1 MLSTGIAGVAE
12 AIMSAGLTVVSLPLI
27 LVVGVMMIGLVVH
40 IINKLM
46 SGGNS
51 GIFPP
56 QNYQPW
62 SEQPPQIVY
71 LPQPQPMAALP
82 EMRAVRSL
90 PAVITLKG
98 ESR

>member
-56 QNYQPW
+56 PNYQPW
-62 SEQPPQIVY
+62 SEQPPQIAY
-71 LPQPQPMAALP
+71 LPHPQPMAALP

-90 PAVITLKG
+90 PAVNVLKG
-98 ESR
+98 EK

>member
-12 AIMSAGLTVVSLPLI
+12 AIMSAGLVTVALPFVI
-27 LVVGVMMIGLVVH
+27 IIGIAL
-40 IINKLM
+40 
-46 SGGNS
+46 GGNS

-56 QNYQPW
+56 PHYQPW
-62 SEQPPQIVY
+62 SEQSPQIVY

-82 EMRAVRSL
+82 EVRAVRSL
-90 PAVITLKG
+90 PAVIAMKG

>member
-12 AIMSAGLTVVSLPLI
+12 AIMSAGLVTVALPFVI
-27 LVVGVMMIGLVVH
+27 IIGLALLGLVLNA
-40 IINKLM
+40 INKFAT
-46 SGGNS
+46 GGNS

-62 SEQPPQIVY
+62 AEQPPQIVY

-90 PAVITLKG
+90 PAVNALKG